1 MGPWAESEIVVI
13 GGGAIGLGVAFS
25 LARTGRTDV
34 LLLDRERR
42 VGQVTT
48 SQGAGLCGQV
58 RSSAD
63 RIRLAMHSVETFR
76 ELELDA
82 EVRPD
87 WREVGSLRLAFTPE
101 WVDELRRLQAVCVRA
116 GLEVSLLDRGE
127 AERLWPALDLRAVRA
142 ALWCPSDGAMT
153 PTSVAAAYE
162 HQCLQLGVRVELGT
176 EVTGIVC
183 RDARVEAVQTDHGL
197 IDCGTV
203 IDAAGAHA
211 SHVARLAGLELPVIP
226 VRHEYYDTVPL
237 PGLEP
242 GMPCLRIPEMTLYG
256 RTLGQRLRLGGWEA
270 DALSADPRTFGLDEP
285 APALEPDQGVLD
297 GFEEQFARLLP
308 AARGAGRTRVGRG
321 WPTFTPDG
329 RFIIGESRRVR
340 GFVMAAGCNAHGI
353 SGSAGIGGLLV
364 EALFDR
370 HPSDYVR
377 GLSPDRFTER
387 PWGWTTARRQAQRVY
402 ETYYTLGV

>member
-1 MGPWAESEIVVI
+1 MGPWAEREIVVV
-13 GGGAIGLGVAFS
+13 GGGAVGLGVAFS
-25 LARTGRTDV
+25 LARAGRTDV
-34 LLLDRERR
+34 LLVDREPG

-58 RSSAD
+58 RSSAG
-63 RIRLAMHSVETFR
+63 RVRLAMRSVEAFR
-76 ELELDA
+76 ELERDA

-87 WREVGSLRLAFTPE
+87 WREVGSLRLAYAPE

-116 GLEVSLLDRGE
+116 GLEVSLIDRGE
-127 AERLWPALDLRAVRA
+127 AQRLWPALDLSEVRA

-162 HQCLQLGVRVELGT
+162 HQCRQMGVRIELGT
-176 EVTGIVC
+176 EVTDIVC
-183 RDARVEAVQTDHGL
+183 RDARVEAVQTDRGL

-203 IDAAGAHA
+203 IDAAGVHA
-211 SHVARLAGLELPVIP
+211 SHVARLAGIELPVIP

-237 PGLEP
+237 AGLEP
-242 GMPCLRIPEMTLYG
+242 GTPCFRIPEMTLYG
-256 RTLGQRLRLGGWEA
+256 RTLGRRLRLGGWEA

-285 APALEPDQGVLD
+285 APALEPDRRVLD
-297 GFEEQFARLLP
+297 GFEGQFARLLP
-308 AARGAGRTRVGRG
+308 AARGAERTCVGRG

-329 RFIIGESRRVR
+329 RFIIGESCQVA

-364 EALFDR
+364 EALFDP

-377 GLSPDRFTER
+377 SLSPDRYTER
-387 PWGWTTARRQAQRVY
+387 PWDWTTARRQAQRVY
-402 ETYYTLGV
+402 ETYYTLGA